1 MKNIPF
7 TMPGDNY
14 PELSPVRHSLMIYL
28 IAVEKLNVC
37 AAPVLTIFVQCS
49 QYQNSSAEVIFAIRL
64 SHFLVV

>member
-14 PELSPVRHSLMIYL
+14 PELSSVSHSLMIYL
-28 IAVEKLNVC
+28 IAVET
-37 AAPVLTIFVQCS
+37 VLTIFVQCP